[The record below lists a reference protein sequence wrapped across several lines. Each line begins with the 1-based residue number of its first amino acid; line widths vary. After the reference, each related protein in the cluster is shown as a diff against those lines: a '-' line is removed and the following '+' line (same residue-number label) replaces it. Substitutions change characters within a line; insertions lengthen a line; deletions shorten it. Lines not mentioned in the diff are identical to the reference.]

1 MTFTINHGT
10 ARRLVPAA
18 LALAGLALVGG
29 CGGSSSSGNSGAF
42 RNGASSSTGASAH
55 NAADVT
61 FATDMIPH
69 HAQAVEMADM
79 ALAAA
84 VDPEVKTLAQTI
96 KDAQDPEIKT
106 MTGWLTDWKAP
117 VPETGMSPSMSG
129 YTSMGMMSAD
139 EMVALGK
146 ATGAAFDKL
155 WVEMMTRHHTGAI
168 EMAKSELLSGQDANA
183 KALAQQIVTSQ
194 TVEVAKMAAIAQRL
208 G

>member
-1 MTFTINHGT
+1 MTFNIKHRT

-18 LALAGLALVGG
+18 VALAGLALVAG
-29 CGGSSSSGNSGAF
+29 CGGSSSGAV
-42 RNGASSSTGASAH
+42 GAAGGSSQSSSAAH

-84 VDPEVKTLAQTI
+84 VDPEVKSLATAI
-96 KDAQDPEIKT
+96 KGAQDPEIKT

-117 VPETGMSPSMSG
+117 VPMTGMGHSMSG
-129 YTSMGMMSAD
+129 GGMGMMSAD
-139 EMVALGK
+139 EMAALGK
-146 ATGAAFDKL
+146 ATGPAFDKL
-155 WVEMMTRHHTGAI
+155 WVDMMTRHHTGAI
-168 EMAKSELLSGQDANA
+168 EMAKTELSSGKYDDA

-194 TVEVAKMAAIAQRL
+194 TAEVAKMAAIAKRL
-208 G
+208 A